1 MRKPFEAKI
10 LFAKIE
16 TLLGVRY
23 IYEEPVDT
31 QLENES
37 EISEFASN
45 QSVESQLCQMP
56 IEWLEKIYNAA
67 HECCDDKIIQ
77 LIEEMPRE
85 LASASNILTALAH
98 DFLFD
103 DIIELAKSA
112 VTARQY

>member
-1 MRKPFEAKI
+1 ME
-10 LFAKIE
+10 E
-16 TLLGVRY
+16 LLGVRY
-23 IYEEPVDT
+23 IYEEPVDAK
-31 QLENES
+31 LENES
-37 EISEFASN
+37 EISGVTSN
-45 QSVESQLCQMP
+45 QSLESQLGQMP
-56 IEWLEKIYNAA
+56 VEWVQKIYDAA

-85 LASASNILTALAH
+85 FATAAQNLTTLAH